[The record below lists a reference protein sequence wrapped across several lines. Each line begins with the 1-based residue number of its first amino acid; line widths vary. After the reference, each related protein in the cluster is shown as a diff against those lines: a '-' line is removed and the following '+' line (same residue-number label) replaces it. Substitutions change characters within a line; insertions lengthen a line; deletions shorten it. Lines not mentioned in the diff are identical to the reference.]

1 MGSKRLARLTAAC
14 ALVCSSQL
22 VAAPPLTAPAWNDLT
37 PDQQRTLSPLAR
49 EWRDLPDERKRKW
62 AGIADRF
69 PGYTPEE
76 QSRLQRR
83 METWFSLTPEQRT
96 VARDQYRNLQ
106 RIPPE
111 QREALRQKWITYQEL
126 PSEEKQRFNE
136 AAKKAGRQAGHS
148 ENRCPSDKAPERATS
163 ATPGKAEN
171 HRQDAAA
178 S

>member
-96 VARDQYRNLQ
+96 VARDQYGNLQ

-111 QREALRQKWITYQEL
+111 
-126 PSEEKQRFNE
+126 
-136 AAKKAGRQAGHS
+136 
-148 ENRCPSDKAPERATS
+148 
-163 ATPGKAEN
+163 
-171 HRQDAAA
+171 
-178 S
+178 

>member
-83 METWFSLTPEQRT
+83 METWFSLTP
-96 VARDQYRNLQ
+96 
-106 RIPPE
+106 
-111 QREALRQKWITYQEL
+111 
-126 PSEEKQRFNE
+126 
-136 AAKKAGRQAGHS
+136 
-148 ENRCPSDKAPERATS
+148 
-163 ATPGKAEN
+163 
-171 HRQDAAA
+171 
-178 S
+178 